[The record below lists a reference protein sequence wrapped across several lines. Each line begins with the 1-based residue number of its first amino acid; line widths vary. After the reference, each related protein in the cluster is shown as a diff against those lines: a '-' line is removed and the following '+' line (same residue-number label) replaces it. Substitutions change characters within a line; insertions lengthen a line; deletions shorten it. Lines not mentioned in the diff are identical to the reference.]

1 MTQKIPNIQLRAWRD
16 SNHLTRVE
24 MADALNRT
32 DTGLRAHLNCD
43 GKRLARW
50 ETGEVLWPH
59 AIYRRALQELTGR
72 DAEDLGFIPAHR
84 RGERPL
90 LVGTVVPRDA
100 LQAEAEI
107 FDTLELTRMAE
118 CSDIGA
124 GTIEALNETADLLCR
139 AYPSTP
145 AATLRDRTKRR
156 LQHVIRLLGGR
167 STLNQHREL
176 LVIAAWLAVLLGCL
190 HYDLGEREEAE
201 AARQAGCQWAKQA
214 GHGEL
219 MGWAFEM
226 SAWFALVESRYEQLI
241 EFAQAGQG
249 IAGTSSA
256 GVQLILQE
264 AKGWS
269 RLGDHK
275 QADAALNRGAEM
287 LGRMPVPAHP
297 EHHFVFDHAKW
308 MHYAASC
315 YVLLGDDNRA
325 EEHAREVITEHG
337 RPDGTTNAPM
347 RTAQARMDL
356 AIVAARRGDLDQAVA
371 YGEGAF
377 GFERQSLTDLA
388 SSSADLDGILQQ
400 RYRGEQLARDFHDRH
415 LYIRRLIESGE
426 LSRP

>member
-1 MTQKIPNIQLRAWRD
+1 M
-16 SNHLTRVE
+16 
-24 MADALNRT
+24 
-32 DTGLRAHLNCD
+32 
-43 GKRLARW
+43 
-50 ETGEVLWPH
+50 LWPH

-72 DAEDLGFIPAHR
+72 DAEHLGFIPQHR

-90 LVGTVVPRDA
+90 LVGAVVPRDA

-107 FDTLELTRMAE
+107 FDTLELTRLAE
-118 CSDIGA
+118 ISDIGA
-124 GTIEALNETADLLCR
+124 GTIESLNETADLLCR

-167 STLNQHREL
+167 STLDQHREL
-176 LVIAAWLAVLLGCL
+176 LVVAAWLAVLLGCL

-201 AARQAGCQWAKQA
+201 AARQAAYQWAKQA

-226 SAWFALVESRYEQLI
+226 SAWFALAEGRYEQLI
-241 EFAQAGQG
+241 EFAQAGQS
-249 IAGTSSA
+249 IAGTGSA

-275 QADAALNRGAEM
+275 QADAALTRGAEM

-315 YVLLGDDNRA
+315 YVMLGDNDRA
-325 EEHAREVITEHG
+325 EEHAREVITQHG

-356 AIVAARRGDLDQAVA
+356 AIVAARRGELDQAVA
-371 YGEGAF
+371 YGESAF
-377 GFERQSLTDLA
+377 DFERQSLTDLA
-388 SSSADLDGILQQ
+388 SSSADLDNILQQ
-400 RYRGEQLARDFHDRH
+400 RYRGEQLARDFHERH
-415 LYIRRLIESGE
+415 LHIRRLIESGE
-426 LSRP
+426 LGRP

>member
-32 DTGLRAHLNCD
+32 ETGQQARLNCD
-43 GKRLARW
+43 EKRLARW

-59 AIYRRALQELTGR
+59 AIYRRALRELTGR
-72 DAEDLGFIPAHR
+72 DADALGFIPQHR
-84 RGERPL
+84 RGERPS
-90 LVGTVVPRDA
+90 LVGAVVPRDA

-107 FDTLELTRMAE
+107 FDTLELTRLAE
-118 CSDIGA
+118 ISDIGT
-124 GTIEALNETADLLCR
+124 GTIESLNETADLLCR

-167 STLNQHREL
+167 STLDQHREL
-176 LVIAAWLAVLLGCL
+176 LVVAAWLAVLLGCL

-201 AARQAGCQWAKQA
+201 AARQAAYQWAKQA

-226 SAWFALVESRYEQLI
+226 SAWFALVEGRYEQLI
-241 EFAQAGQG
+241 EFAQAGQA
-249 IAGTSSA
+249 IAGTGSA

-275 QADAALNRGAEM
+275 QADTALSRGAEM

-315 YVLLGDDNRA
+315 YVMLGDNDRA
-325 EEHAREVITEHG
+325 EEHAREVITQHG

-356 AIVAARRGDLDQAVA
+356 AIVAARRGELDQAVA
-371 YGEGAF
+371 YGESAF
-377 GFERQSLTDLA
+377 DFERQSLADLA
-388 SSSADLDGILQQ
+388 SSSADLDNILQQ
-400 RYRGEQLARDFHDRH
+400 RYRGEHLARDFHDRH
-415 LYIRRLIESGE
+415 LHIRRLIESGE
-426 LSRP
+426 LGRP

>member
-32 DTGLRAHLNCD
+32 DTGRQARLNCD
-43 GKRLARW
+43 EKRLARW

-72 DAEDLGFIPAHR
+72 DAEGLGFVPPHR

-90 LVGTVVPRDA
+90 LVGAVVPRDA

-107 FDTLELTRMAE
+107 FDTLELTRLAE
-118 CSDIGA
+118 ISDIGT
-124 GTIEALNETADLLCR
+124 GTIESLNETADLLCR

-167 STLNQHREL
+167 STLDQHREL
-176 LVIAAWLAVLLGCL
+176 LVVAAWLAVLLGCL

-201 AARQAGCQWAKQA
+201 AARQAAYQWAKQA
-214 GHGEL
+214 GHAEL

-226 SAWFALVESRYEQLI
+226 SAWFALVEGRYEQLI
-241 EFAQAGQG
+241 EFAQAGQA
-249 IAGTSSA
+249 IAGTGSA

-275 QADAALNRGAEM
+275 QADAALTRGAEM

-297 EHHFVFDHAKW
+297 EHHFVFDHTKW
-308 MHYAASC
+308 IFYASSC
-315 YVLLGDDNRA
+315 FVWLGDNDRT
-325 EEHAREVITEHG
+325 EEHAAEVIAKHA
-337 RPDGTTNAPM
+337 RPDGTSNAPM
-347 RTAQARMDL
+347 RTAQARMNL
-356 AIVAARRGDLDQAVA
+356 GIVAARCGQLDQAVA
-371 YGEGAF
+371 YGESAF
-377 GFERQSLTDLA
+377 EYERQSLTALV
-388 SSSADLDGILQQ
+388 SSSADLDNILQQ
-400 RYRGEQLARDFHDRH
+400 RYRGEHLARDFHDRH
-415 LYIRRLIESGE
+415 LHIRRLIESGD
-426 LSRP
+426 LGRP

>member
-32 DTGLRAHLNCD
+32 DTGQQAKLNCD
-43 GKRLARW
+43 EKRLARW

-72 DAEDLGFIPAHR
+72 DAEDLGFLPPYR
-84 RGERPL
+84 RGKRLPI
-90 LVGTVVPRDA
+90 VSAIVPRDA
-100 LQAEAEI
+100 LRAEAEI
-107 FDTLELTRMAE
+107 FDTLELARLAE
-118 CSDIGA
+118 ISDIGS
-124 GTIEALNETADLLCR
+124 GTVDALNETVDLLCR

-145 AATLRDRTKRR
+145 AVMLRDRTKRR
-156 LQHVIRLLGGR
+156 LQQVIRLLGGR

-176 LVIAAWLAVLLGCL
+176 LVVAAWLGVLLGCL

-201 AARQAGCQWAKQA
+201 AARQAAYQWAKQA
-214 GHGEL
+214 GHAEL

-226 SAWFALVESRYEQLI
+226 SAWFALVEGRYEQLI

-249 IAGTSSA
+249 IAGTGSA

-287 LGRMPVPAHP
+287 LGRMPVPDHP
-297 EHHFVFDHAKW
+297 EHHFVFDHTKW
-308 MHYAASC
+308 IFYASSC
-315 YVLLGDDNRA
+315 FLWLGDNDRT
-325 EEHAREVITEHG
+325 EEHAAEVIAKHA
-337 RPDGTTNAPM
+337 RPDGTSNAPM
-347 RTAQARMDL
+347 RTAQARINL
-356 AIVAARRGDLDQAVA
+356 GIVAARRGQLDQAVA
-371 YGEGAF
+371 YGESAF
-377 GFERQSLTDLA
+377 KYERQSLTALV
-388 SSSADLDGILQQ
+388 SSSADLDNILQQ

-415 LYIRRLIESGE
+415 LHIRRLIESGE
-426 LSRP
+426 LGRP

>member
-16 SNHLTRVE
+16 ANHLTRVE

-32 DTGLRAHLNCD
+32 GTGQQARLNCD
-43 GKRLARW
+43 EKRLARW

-59 AIYRRALQELTGR
+59 AIYRRALHELTGR
-72 DAEDLGFIPAHR
+72 DAEDLGFIPTHR
-84 RGERPL
+84 RGEHPL

-100 LQAEAEI
+100 LQSEAEI
-107 FDTLELTRMAE
+107 FDTLELTRLAE
-118 CSDIGA
+118 VSDIGS
-124 GTIEALNETADLLCR
+124 GTIEALNETTDLLCR

-145 AATLRDRTKRR
+145 AGTLRDRTKRR
-156 LQHVIRLLGGR
+156 LQHVIWLLGGR
-167 STLNQHREL
+167 STLDQHREL

-201 AARQAGCQWAKQA
+201 AARQAAYQWAKQA

-226 SAWFALVESRYEQLI
+226 SAWFALVEGLYEQLI
-241 EFAQAGQG
+241 EFAQAGQD
-249 IAGTSSA
+249 IAGTGSA

-269 RLGDHK
+269 RLGNDK
-275 QADAALNRGAEM
+275 QANAALNRGADM
-287 LGRMPVPAHP
+287 LGRMPPPAHP
-297 EHHFVFDHAKW
+297 EHHFMFDHGKW

-315 YVLLGDDNRA
+315 YVMLGDNDRA
-325 EEHAREVITEHG
+325 EEHALEVITQHS

-356 AIVAARRGDLDQAVA
+356 AIVAARRGELDQAVA
-371 YGEGAF
+371 YGESAF
-377 GFERQSLTDLA
+377 DFERQSLTDLA
-388 SSSADLDGILQQ
+388 SSSADLDNILQQ
-400 RYRGEQLARDFHDRH
+400 RYRGEHLARDFHERH
-415 LYIRRLIESGE
+415 LHIRRLIESGE